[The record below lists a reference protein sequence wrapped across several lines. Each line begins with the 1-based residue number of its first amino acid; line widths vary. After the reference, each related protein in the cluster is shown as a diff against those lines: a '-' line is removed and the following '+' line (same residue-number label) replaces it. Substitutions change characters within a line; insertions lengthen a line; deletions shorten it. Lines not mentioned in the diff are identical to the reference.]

1 MGLTKPCETEAA
13 IRQGVEEIV
22 EQDREARKRLRD
34 VARRAASRGR
44 VDRVAEIATELYK
57 PVEEWDWEEL
67 TRGRPRT
74 RDGRFDAATPS
85 WLTPV
90 VQREIER
97 RLGVVGKQK
106 LAEHLDVAIQ
116 TFAKLLTDDERDD
129 RGRPLV
135 PPAVRLQ
142 AASFIYEHL
151 VGKATTRVEV
161 EAHTDEV
168 FFRLAGAMVVD
179 GTPAHPVAI
188 GDRDDD
194 EREAPE
200 GDDPAT
206 IAHDVTS

>member
-1 MGLTKPCETEAA
+1 
-13 IRQGVEEIV
+13 VEDIV
-22 EQDREARKRLRD
+22 EQDHENRKQLRNL
-34 VARRAASRGR
+34 ARRAASRGR
-44 VDRVAEIATELYK
+44 VDRVEQIASELYK
-57 PVEEWDWEEL
+57 PVEDWDWEEL
-67 TRGRPRT
+67 TRGRPRK
-74 RDGRFDAATPS
+74 RNGELGAPS
-85 WLTPV
+85 PAWLTPV
-90 VQREIER
+90 VRREIER

-106 LAEHLDVAIQ
+106 LAEHLDVAIA

-194 EREAPE
+194 GREAPE

-206 IAHDVTS
+206 NAHDVTS